1 MVNNNNNNL
10 VSLIE
15 LEPQPSSP
23 VLLDT
28 STVINE
34 TRHDNSKKLDGSSI
48 QLNINSGQKLHE
60 ETSLSRSS
68 NDQKKFQ
75 SLVLAMTALKDD
87 QKVSIF
93 FFVFQIFEII
103 FSD

>member
-48 QLNINSGQKLHE
+48 QININSGQKLHE
-60 ETSLSRSS
+60 ENSLSKSS
-68 NDQKKFQ
+68 NDQNKFK
-75 SLVLAMTALKDD
+75 SLVLAMTALKDN

-93 FFVFQIFEII
+93 LFIFQIF
-103 FSD
+103 